1 MDHLTL
7 ALRGVL
13 LLDLLGWLL
22 IWGAVVRRRAAGR
35 WRLTPE
41 SPGPLPDDLP
51 ADLPPA
57 APRGQSVAVIVPARD
72 EAENIGPCVR
82 ALLAM
87 DHRDLRVV
95 VLDDGSSDGT
105 ADALA
110 ELAEREPRLVVL
122 HSAESELPPGWLG
135 KPWACQRAAAWVLGD
150 VGDTPADPR
159 LGGEP
164 PTAAPDWLLFVDADV
179 RVHPHA
185 LSAVLGHAR
194 RNGLGL
200 VSGFGTLVMG
210 SFWEKVLQP
219 AVAGLI
225 IAGNDL
231 DRVNDPS
238 RRGARPLANG
248 QFLLFRRDAY
258 LAVGGHRAVAAN
270 VIDDVGLAMAVTA
283 QGFGYH
289 LLFLRS
295 LFACRMYDSLGALWN
310 GWSKNL
316 YAGLGSRPLN
326 LVLLIG
332 LLCTGT
338 LLPYA
343 TLLAGMMG
351 AGAEWLVWGVV
362 VVAVIQRT
370 RLTLDRAFEQDT
382 RFGLTHAP
390 ATLMLIVLL
399 LHSAVR
405 SVRGTA
411 TWKGRTLPAG
421 AAQ

>member
-1 MDHLTL
+1 VDHLTL

-22 IWGAVVRRRAAGR
+22 IWATVVRKRTAGR

-41 SPGPLPDDLP
+41 SPGPLPDDLQG
-51 ADLPPA
+51 DLAPGV
-57 APRGQSVAVIVPARD
+57 PRGQSVAVIVPARN
-72 EAENIGPCVR
+72 EVENIGPCVR
-82 ALLAM
+82 SLLAM
-87 DHRDLRVV
+87 VHSDLQVI
-95 VLDDGSSDGT
+95 VLDDGSTDGT
-105 ADALA
+105 ADVLA
-110 ELAEREPRLVVL
+110 DLAGREPRLTVL
-122 HSAESELPPGWLG
+122 RSADSDLPSGWLG
-135 KPWACQRAAAWVLGD
+135 KPWACQRAAAWVLGE
-150 VGDTPADPR
+150 VGETAADAR
-159 LGGEP
+159 LGGTP
-164 PTAAPDWLLFVDADV
+164 STTTPDWLLFVDADV
-179 RVHPHA
+179 RVHPRA

-194 RNGLGL
+194 RHGLGL
-200 VSGFGTLVMG
+200 LSGFGTLVMG

-219 AVAGLI
+219 AIAGLI

-231 DRVNDPS
+231 DRTNDPA
-238 RRGARPLANG
+238 RRGNRPLANG

-258 LAVGGHRAVAAN
+258 LEVGGHRAVANN
-270 VIDDVGLAMAVTA
+270 VIDDVGLAMAVT
-283 QGFGYH
+283 GKGYGYN
-289 LLFLRS
+289 LLFLRT
-295 LFACRMYDSLGALWN
+295 LFSCRMYDSLGAVWN

-326 LVLLIG
+326 LFLLIG

-338 LLPYA
+338 LLPYGVLA
-343 TLLAGMMG
+343 AGLLG
-351 AGAEWLVWGVV
+351 AGAEWLLWGVV

-390 ATLMLIVLL
+390 ATVMLIVLL

-421 AAQ
+421 GAA